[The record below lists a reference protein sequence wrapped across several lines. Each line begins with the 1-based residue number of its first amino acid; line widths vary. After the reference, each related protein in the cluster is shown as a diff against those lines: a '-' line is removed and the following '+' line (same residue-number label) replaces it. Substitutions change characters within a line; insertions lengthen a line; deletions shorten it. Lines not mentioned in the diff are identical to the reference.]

1 MKVCTI
7 AGRLTKDCQVQEN
20 EGRQFATFSVAVDDG
35 YGQNKGV
42 MFFDV
47 TYHRSAVAQYLTKGT
62 KVCVSGEL
70 KQREYNG
77 KTYLSIRA
85 ADLSLMGGGKPR
97 EEPTRNFQSHQND
110 MLKSTGHM
118 DDEIPF

>member
-7 AGRLTKDCQVQEN
+7 AGRLTKDSQVQAN
-20 EGRQFATFSVAVDDG
+20 EGREFVTFSVAVDDG
-35 YGQNKGV
+35 YGANKGV

-47 TYHRSAVAQYLTKGT
+47 TYNRTGVAPYLKKG
-62 KVCVSGEL
+62 KQVVVSGEL

-85 ADLSLMGGGKPR
+85 NDLALTGGGAQRDEHTSQPQ
-97 EEPTRNFQSHQND
+97 PAMAN
-110 MLKSTGHM
+110 M

>member
-7 AGRLTKDCQVQEN
+7 AGRLTKDCQVQEK

-97 EEPTRNFQSHQND
+97 DEQTSAPQQRE
-110 MLKSTGHM
+110 MM
-118 DDEIPF
+118 DDEIPW

>member
-47 TYHRSAVAQYLTKGT
+47 TYNRSAVAQYLTKGT

-97 EEPTRNFQSHQND
+97 DEHTTNPKPAMAD
-110 MLKSTGHM
+110 M

>member
-1 MKVCTI
+1 
-7 AGRLTKDCQVQEN
+7 
-20 EGRQFATFSVAVDDG
+20 
-35 YGQNKGV
+35 

-97 EEPTRNFQSHQND
+97 DEYTSQPQPA
-110 MLKSTGHM
+110 MAGM

>member
-7 AGRLTKDCQVQEN
+7 SGRLTKDSNVQTN
-20 EGRQFATFSVAVDDG
+20 EGREFVTFSVAVDDG

-47 TYHRSAVAQYLTKGT
+47 TYNRTGVAPYLKKG
-62 KVCVSGEL
+62 KQVVVSGEL

-85 ADLSLMGGGKPR
+85 NDLALTGGGQGRPD
-97 EEPTRNFQSHQND
+97 PASDTPPPSD
-110 MLKSTGHM
+110 SL

>member
-97 EEPTRNFQSHQND
+97 NEQS
-110 MLKSTGHM
+110 SGHLENRRS
-118 DDEIPF
+118 DWETDGTDEIPF

>member
-85 ADLSLMGGGKPR
+85 ADLSLMGGGKSRDEQTTQPQ
-97 EEPTRNFQSHQND
+97 PA
-110 MLKSTGHM
+110 MAGM

>member
-1 MKVCTI
+1 
-7 AGRLTKDCQVQEN
+7 
-20 EGRQFATFSVAVDDG
+20 
-35 YGQNKGV
+35 

-97 EEPTRNFQSHQND
+97 EEPTGNFQNRQND
-110 MLKSTGHM
+110 MLNSTGHM

>member
-7 AGRLTKDCQVQEN
+7 AGRLTKDSKIQEN
-20 EGRQFATFSVAVDDG
+20 AGGQFAAFSVAVDDG
-35 YGQNKGV
+35 YGQDKGV

-47 TYHRSAVAQYLTKGT
+47 TYYRTKVSEYLTKGT
-62 KVCVSGEL
+62 KVVVAGEL

-85 ADLSLMGGGKPR
+85 SELSIMGGGKPR
-97 EEPTRNFQSHQND
+97 DEQTSQPQPA
-110 MLKSTGHM
+110 MAGM

>member
-7 AGRLTKDCQVQEN
+7 AGRLTKDCQIKEN

-42 MFFDV
+42 MYFDI

-62 KVCVSGEL
+62 RVCVSGEL

-85 ADLSLMGGGKPR
+85 SDLSLMGGGASRDGQTP
-97 EEPTRNFQSHQND
+97 PPQQH
-110 MLKSTGHM
+110 HAM